1 MQVQRAD
8 TFRESIVSVLGAPPD
23 PAPLHPE
30 VLDVVADKG
39 FRREHIKYQVSP
51 GDWSYA
57 YLLIPNSLGAPAPV
71 VYCHHRST
79 VDYKIGKAEIVGLAG
94 DKEQAIGLELIRR
107 GYIVFAPDALGFGE
121 RRPSGTGSAQ
131 FDMAYTYHQLA
142 LRLLRGETL
151 LRKVLWDVSRGIDY
165 LESRA
170 EVDSRFIGFIGHGY
184 GAKMALWATA
194 MESRIHAA
202 VAHRGVI
209 TYREHIKRG
218 EWFQP
223 EFVVPRLMQVADVHH
238 LLNLI
243 APRPFLIS
251 TTDGDAQ
258 SVDAAEIYQKAI
270 TIYEKQGAANRV
282 ALYTYKG
289 NDVVERH
296 MRYNA
301 YHWLDSWLMPF

>member
-1 MQVQRAD
+1 MQAQRTD

-23 PAPLHPE
+23 PAPMHPE
-30 VLDVVADKG
+30 VLDVVAGKD
-39 FRREHIKYQVSP
+39 FRREHIKFQVSP

-57 YLLIPNSLGAPAPV
+57 YLLVPDHVGAPAPV
-71 VYCHHRST
+71 VYCHHRRT
-79 VDYKIGKAEIVGLAG
+79 VDYKIGKAEIVGLGG
-94 DKEQAIGLELIRR
+94 DKEQAIGLELVRR
-107 GYIVFAPDALGFGE
+107 GYVVFAPDALGFGE
-121 RRPSGTGSAQ
+121 RRPPESDGDQ
-131 FDMAYTYHQLA
+131 FDLAYNYHQLA

-165 LESRA
+165 LETRA
-170 EVDSRFIGFIGHGY
+170 EIDSRFIGFIGHGY

-209 TYREHIKRG
+209 TYREHIKSG

-251 TTDGDAQ
+251 TTEGDSQ
-258 SVDAAEIYQKAI
+258 SADAADIYQKAI

-282 ALYTYKG
+282 ALYSYKG
-289 NDVVERH
+289 NDTFARH

-301 YHWLDSWLMPF
+301 YHWLDSWLKPF